1 MIIHTLFPS
10 WYLVEN
16 PSMIIISKINGENS
30 LKLTMVINRQFYNK
44 QNIYNL
50 INVLLRWKS
59 GGSYNHFRCKDILY
73 QVFNWDYLLFKSR
86 INKGIVS
93 NYLLVFKHYM
103 SSSYVDQIQ
112 DCTVSLFL
120 CFKCDTLHTLQ
131 SICFN
136 SRRYFRMSSSC
147 SSFPIV
153 WRFHQE
159 FLPEASF

>member
-16 PSMIIISKINGENS
+16 PSMIISSKRNGENNHRWTMDS
-30 LKLTMVINRQFYNK
+30 FLTNKVFITLSMFYWDGR
-44 QNIYNL
+44 
-50 INVLLRWKS
+50 VEVPRS
-59 GGSYNHFRCKDILY
+59 ILY
-73 QVFNWDYLLFKSR
+73 LKIFFINWDYLLFKSR
-86 INKGIVS
+86 INKGIVG

-103 SSSYVDQIQ
+103 SSSNVDQIQ
-112 DCTVSLFL
+112 DCTVSFFL

-131 SICFN
+131 SMCFN
-136 SRRYFRMSSSC
+136 SRRFFKISSSC
-147 SSFPIV
+147 SSFPII